1 MMQLQIKAKS
11 GLHAGAVWNL
21 TKAFVTLGASSR
33 ADVFLCDPEIPDS
46 LITLSRYGRR
56 YVIEGMD
63 PGAKLLSADNSKVE
77 NTLFPSQ
84 TVTLD
89 YRHIQ
94 LDMTLITVSHSIAS
108 RMGESSFHMMH
119 TFLRFL
125 QGLGARAIVAFLFIV
140 CLLMT
145 SLILFFGTAGVAKT
159 QASVLGKKGLQ
170 AERAAEVPIGV
181 TMAINVL
188 RDLELFA
195 QQLDTKGISAERQEN
210 RIQINAE
217 LSRVQGIALE
227 RQLSAYARDYGNFVE
242 LNAALKFTDEQLKVD
257 AIDVEQ
263 IVLGRAPA
271 VVLRDGAMLFEGGSY
286 NGLTISSIDSNK
298 VVFQGVATYEVPL

>member
-1 MMQLQIKAKS
+1 MQLQVKAKS

-21 TKAFVTLGASSR
+21 SKSFVTLGGSAR
-33 ADVFLCDPEIPDS
+33 ADIFLCDPEIPDS

-56 YVIEGMD
+56 YVIEGID
-63 PGAKLLSADNSKVE
+63 PGAKLLSPDNSKVE

-94 LDMTLITVSHSIAS
+94 LDFTLVTAGQGLAA
-108 RMGESSFHMMH
+108 RMGDGSFRLLH

-140 CLLMT
+140 GLLLT
-145 SLILFFGTAGVAKT
+145 SMILFFGTAGVAKT
-159 QASVLGKKGLQ
+159 QASMLDRKVTEIEK
-170 AERAAEVPIGV
+170 AEDTPIGV
-181 TMAINVL
+181 TMAINVIH
-188 RDLELFA
+188 DLELFA
-195 QQLDTKGISAERQEN
+195 QQLDTKGISAQREEN
-210 RIQINAE
+210 RVKINAE

-227 RQLSAYARDYGNFVE
+227 QQLSAYARDYGQFVE
-242 LNAALKFTDEQLKVD
+242 LAATMNFTDEQLKVD
-257 AIDVEQ
+257 SIEVEQ

-271 VVLRDGAMLFEGGSY
+271 LVLRDGAMLFEGGSY
-286 NGLTISSIDSNK
+286 NGLTISSISMDK
-298 VVFQGVATYEVPL
+298 VVLKGLATYEVPL